1 MAAGLVGGSALDD
14 ELKRSD
20 VVRLRGLPFS
30 ATEGDIADFFK
41 GLELGPDGVVI
52 CVNFQGR
59 STGQAYVQFV
69 STEQANKALDRNR
82 QHIGSRYIEV
92 FKGHVADMQSALRM
106 VGRGPGGGS
115 LATPG
120 IVGGPGASP
129 SVNGGALGLAGTGIP
144 GMAGNPDMRYTGVIR
159 MRGMPY
165 SCTAADITAFFTGM
179 QIAQDG
185 CFLCTHG
192 DGRPTG
198 EVLNCHPHM
207 AAKAYCRDRLEG
219 QAFVEFVNEETATR
233 AMQLHREP
241 MGSRYVELFR
251 STKGEMMNAVQQRM
265 YGMYAGIGGGGSVG
279 GIAGMGM
286 GMGMGGAV
294 PNAAGGGDS
303 AENVC
308 VKLRG
313 MPYNAGAREIAEFM
327 DGLSLAP
334 NGIFVVM
341 GPGDRPTG
349 EAYVEF
355 TSPEEAAR
363 AMERHR
369 NNMGSRYIELFRAT
383 KSEMRSAMGPALAS
397 FSMAQLDPQ
406 MQLLLLQQQGNVIAV
421 PCLVAVAGWGLWW
434 SRQLQLWQLTSCC
447 SIWDVWW
454 PRGKQHLPSLLKP
467 TGRCTGCDD
476 VEPGR
481 S

>member
-14 ELKRSD
+14 ELYAPPAFPLPLLPPDWGVCSGSNRRGPLPPAMASARGLDARVLRTCRKRSD

-30 ATEGDIADFFK
+30 ATEGDIAEFFK

-115 LATPG
+115 LAAPG
-120 IVGGPGASP
+120 VVGGPGASP

-198 EVLNCHPHM
+198 E
-207 AAKAYCRDRLEG
+207 
-219 QAFVEFVNEETATR
+219 AFVEFVSEETATR

-265 YGMYAGIGGGGSVG
+265 YGMYAGVGGGGSVG

-349 EAYVEF
+349 EAYVEL

-406 MQLLLLQQQGNVIAV
+406 MQLLLLQQQ
-421 PCLVAVAGWGLWW
+421 AGAFGGVG
-434 SRQLQLWQLTSCC
+434 SYNFGSLQAAAASGMVGTQG
-447 SIWDVWW
+447 VMM
-454 PRGKQHLPSLLKP
+454 
-467 TGRCTGCDD
+467 
-476 VEPGR
+476 
-481 S
+481 

>member
-1 MAAGLVGGSALDD
+1 MATARGPDARVLFTCR
-14 ELKRSD
+14 KRSD

-30 ATEGDIADFFK
+30 ATEGDIAEFFK

-115 LATPG
+115 LASPG

-165 SCTAADITAFFTGM
+165 RDADSARW
-179 QIAQDG
+179 
-185 CFLCTHG
+185 LLL
-192 DGRPTG
+192 
-198 EVLNCHPHM
+198 VHPW
-207 AAKAYCRDRLEG
+207 RWSTNRRG

-265 YGMYAGIGGGGSVG
+265 YGMYAGVGGGGTVG
-279 GIAGMGM
+279 LGMQGIAGMGM

-294 PNAAGGGDS
+294 PNTAGGGDL

-383 KSEMRSAMGPALAS
+383 KSEMRGAMGPALAS

-406 MQLLLLQQQGNVIAV
+406 MQLLLLQQQ
-421 PCLVAVAGWGLWW
+421 AGAFGGVG
-434 SRQLQLWQLTSCC
+434 SYNFGSLQAAAASGMVGAQGVM
-447 SIWDVWW
+447 I
-454 PRGKQHLPSLLKP
+454 
-467 TGRCTGCDD
+467 
-476 VEPGR
+476 
-481 S
+481 